1 LQRTHPIMLGMPQR
15 RTPPRLSP
23 LQPGRTRG
31 RSGIVRV
38 ITALTVATLALG
50 VVALVLATR

>member
-1 LQRTHPIMLGMPQR
+1 MPQR

-38 ITALTVATLALG
+38 ITLLAFAAVAVGA
-50 VVALVLATR
+50 VALVLDLVGVA